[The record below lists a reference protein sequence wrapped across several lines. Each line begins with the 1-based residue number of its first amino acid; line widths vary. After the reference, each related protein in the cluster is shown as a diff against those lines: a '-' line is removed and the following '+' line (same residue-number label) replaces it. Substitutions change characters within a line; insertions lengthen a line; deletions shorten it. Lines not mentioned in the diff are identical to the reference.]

1 MSLICHNLQRK
12 FHNYV
17 LVNLTYWRKPGLPAQ
32 VIGRTICMQFE
43 GSLAANCD
51 VMVDKVRVLFISP
64 LLTLPQGSKYTIGVV
79 RDPCFLYEYRR
90 YWLL

>member
-1 MSLICHNLQRK
+1 
-12 FHNYV
+12 
-17 LVNLTYWRKPGLPAQ
+17 
-32 VIGRTICMQFE
+32 MQFE

-64 LLTLPQGSKYTIGVV
+64 LLTLPQGSKYTTGVV